1 MTGQPRRRAPAPS
14 LEHRASDSACAGA
27 ARPRDAARTRALL
40 LRTARR
46 RFALHGYAATTV
58 RDIAKDAG
66 VNIAL
71 ISRYFDSKEGLF
83 EACVESAVDELRLA
97 AGGVT
102 GLGEIAGVIARQTT
116 VTMSGG
122 RLDDEPLLILLRSSG
137 DERAERLRVGVLRT
151 YAEKLAGLAA
161 REAVTAGKADLV
173 LRAQLTLAIAIG
185 MTLMRSWSTP
195 LEPLASASEQELA
208 APLSAVVTALLGQVS

>member
-1 MTGQPRRRAPAPS
+1 MRPRRRAG
-14 LEHRASDSACAGA
+14 ASSPEQSTADSA
-27 ARPRDAARTRALL
+27 ARPRDAARTRDLL

-83 EACVESAVDELRLA
+83 EACVESAVDELRQA

-102 GLGEIAGVIARQTT
+102 GLSEIAGAIARQTT
-116 VTMSGG
+116 VTAPGK

-137 DERAERLRVGVLRT
+137 DERAEQLRVGVLRT

-161 REAVTAGKADLV
+161 REARAAQGSDLV

-195 LEPLASASEQELA
+195 LEPLASASEHDLA
-208 APLSAVVTALLGQVS
+208 TPLGDVVAALLGQIT